1 MEKIKL
7 RNIPQKPATPV
18 ELASIK
24 RLAFVYPENCRF
36 LSQNYKPEWFLDRY
50 EEEYAEWLE
59 KGGGKEALAQAK
71 QDKKNSKK
79 AEKKASK
86 SSSKSTSSPSKTKS
100 YSNAGTGGAFKSA
113 EFIQDSDSD

>member
-1 MEKIKL
+1 M
-7 RNIPQKPATPV
+7 
-18 ELASIK
+18 
-24 RLAFVYPENCRF
+24 
-36 LSQNYKPEWFLDRY
+36 SQNYKPEWFLDRY